1 MEFTLGALAA
11 VGATLFTNP
20 IEVLKTR
27 FQLQGELQQR
37 GQYRVHY
44 RNFLHAGYVIVR
56 TEGLF
61 GLQKGLV
68 PALGHQI
75 LMNGVRLG
83 GFHYLAEE
91 KKLNLKYNGEISF
104 VHTAM
109 IGAVTGVASA
119 YSGSPFYLV
128 KVRMQA
134 QTTEAIAVGTQHK
147 VSGTADAFTQIW
159 RQEGIAGLW
168 RGANGS
174 VPRLA
179 VASAGQLST
188 FSLAK
193 EYIATNKY
201 YPIEYGLLNSFLAS
215 ILGGIVIA
223 VTMNPFDVISTRLY
237 NQGVDSQGRGLIYS
251 SYFDC
256 VSKMWKTE
264 GFGGFYKG
272 IVPGFLR
279 IGPHTMLSLIFW
291 DRLKDLQ
298 RKYLN
303 KDLQY

>member
-1 MEFTLGALAA
+1 MEFGLGALAA
-11 VGATLFTNP
+11 VGATFFTNP

-37 GQYRVHY
+37 GQYGVHY
-44 RNFLHAGYVIVR
+44 RNILHAGYVIVK
-56 TEGLF
+56 TEGLH

-68 PALGHQI
+68 PSLGHQI

-83 GFHYLAEE
+83 GFNYLAEE
-91 KKLNLKYNGEISF
+91 KKLNLRSNGEISF
-104 VHTAM
+104 LRTAA
-109 IGAVTGVASA
+109 IGAVTGVVSA
-119 YSGSPFYLV
+119 YTGSPFYLV

-147 VSGTADAFTQIW
+147 VGGTADALRQIW
-159 RQEGIAGLW
+159 RNEGITGLW
-168 RGANGS
+168 RGSNGS
-174 VPRLA
+174 APRLA
-179 VASAGQLST
+179 VASAFQLST
-188 FSLAK
+188 FSLSK
-193 EYIATNKY
+193 EYIAKNKY

-215 ILGGIVIA
+215 FLGGLVIA

-237 NQGVDSQGRGLIYS
+237 NQGVDAHGRGLIYS

-264 GFGGFYKG
+264 RFSGYYKG

-291 DRLKDLQ
+291 DKLKDLR
-298 RKYLN
+298 RKYFS
-303 KDLQY
+303 KDSQY